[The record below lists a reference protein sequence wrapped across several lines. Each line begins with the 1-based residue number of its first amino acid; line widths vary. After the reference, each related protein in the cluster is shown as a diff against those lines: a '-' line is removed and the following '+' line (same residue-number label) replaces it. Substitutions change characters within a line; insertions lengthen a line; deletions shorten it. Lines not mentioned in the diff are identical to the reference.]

1 MTAPRLPNPN
11 ITMAVPNP
19 QEFERMAQMASTP
32 FTGRPFLPD
41 DDENTCAIQLVY
53 RDHTVEENDNDDSL
67 MGPPEPPQANPNSLS
82 PIVET
87 SREYY
92 KSSSSSSSGPS
103 DASMHGLTRG
113 ERSHWG
119 NTGSS
124 THYKTTDQS
133 RTPGQSLGKTT
144 DMNPGESL
152 ASLARTPGQF
162 LGTSSVSGYMGDKS
176 SMSNVTKSSG
186 KLSESRGVTREFVAS
201 PSVKASEKKPR
212 MAALESPPKMVDP
225 DLEEDTGMF
234 SDMMAEFRQNLAP
247 GGQGRQE

>member
-53 RDHTVEENDNDDSL
+53 RDHTVEDNDNDDSL

-92 KSSSSSSSGPS
+92 KSKSSSSSGPS
-103 DASMHGLTRG
+103 DASMHGITRG

-133 RTPGQSLGKTT
+133 RTPGQSLGKTADNNPRT
-144 DMNPGESL
+144 PGECL
-152 ASLARTPGQF
+152 GSLARTPGQF

-176 SMSNVTKSSG
+176 SMCNVTKSNG
-186 KLSESRGVTREFVAS
+186 KLSSQSRGVT
-201 PSVKASEKKPR
+201 
-212 MAALESPPKMVDP
+212 
-225 DLEEDTGMF
+225 
-234 SDMMAEFRQNLAP
+234 
-247 GGQGRQE
+247 